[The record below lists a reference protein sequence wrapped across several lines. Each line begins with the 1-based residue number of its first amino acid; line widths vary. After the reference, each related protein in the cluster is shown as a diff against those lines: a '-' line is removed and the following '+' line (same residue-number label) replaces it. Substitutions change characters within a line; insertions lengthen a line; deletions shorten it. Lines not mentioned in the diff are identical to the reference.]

1 MKNPP
6 ALDQLISSLKVLPG
20 VGPKT
25 AQRMAFHLLQR
36 DKAGAEKLVRALE
49 RALTHLTHCERCNTF
64 SETPLCSLCADEERK
79 QHQLCVVEMP
89 ADLIMLE
96 QAKCFEGLY
105 FVLMGRISPMDNVG
119 PKEVNLDKLM
129 VRALDGKVEEV
140 VIATNFTAEGEVT
153 AHMIA
158 ELLKDK
164 GLKVSR
170 IARGMPVGGELEYVD
185 PVTLAQAVY
194 ERRELD

>member
-6 ALDQLISSLKVLPG
+6 ALEQLISALKVLPG

-36 DKAGAEKLVRALE
+36 DKLGADKLARALD
-49 RALTHLTHCERCNTF
+49 RALTQLIHCQRCNTF
-64 SETPLCSLCADEERK
+64 SEAELCPICADEARR
-79 QHQLCVVEMP
+79 QDQLCIVEMP
-89 ADLIMLE
+89 ADLMMLE

-105 FVLMGRISPMDNVG
+105 FVLMGRISPLDNIG
-119 PKEVNLDKLM
+119 PKDLHLDKLLT
-129 VRALDGKVEEV
+129 RALDGRVSEI

-153 AHMIA
+153 SHMLS
-158 ELLKDK
+158 ELFKER
-164 GLKVSR
+164 GLTVTR

-185 PVTLAQAVY
+185 LGTLAQAVY
-194 ERRELD
+194 ERRGV